1 MYPTPPSIKTEVF
14 FRVPDHLRRP
24 GQLNAERRAAAKG
37 GDKTDCF
44 LEGPSFD
51 LNGNLYLV
59 DVAYSRIFRVDPA
72 GNIEVLCEYNGEPN
86 GLKIHRDGRI
96 FVTDHKLGLLLL
108 DPNTGGLL
116 PVVER
121 YMTESFKGLNDLFLT
136 SQGDIYFTDQG
147 QSSIDDP
154 NGKVY
159 RLNVAGRL
167 ERILHN
173 VPSPNG
179 IVMSPDEKLLYVAA
193 TRGNA
198 VWRSY
203 LTPEGALVRTG
214 IFVQLSGGTGPDGM
228 AMDIEGNLM
237 VAHVGAGIV
246 WGFSALGVPIMR
258 IESCKGLAITNMAYG
273 GKDNRTLFITESES
287 GCVLIANLDVPGR
300 PMHSH
305 Q

>member
-1 MYPTPPSIKTEVF
+1 M
-14 FRVPDHLRRP
+14 
-24 GQLNAERRAAAKG
+24 
-37 GDKTDCF
+37 
-44 LEGPSFD
+44 
-51 LNGNLYLV
+51 
-59 DVAYSRIFRVDPA
+59 
-72 GNIEVLCEYNGEPN
+72 LCEYNGEPN

-167 ERILHN
+167 ERLLHN